1 MRARGRPSPPD
12 TFSKARSK
20 VLQSIVFCNL
30 KSKVDLS
37 FFQSLTANCLP
48 LPANCLPL
56 TASALARTRLIS
68 TSPALLN
75 PCFSFSL
82 SKSVRPQS
90 SSTVRTPSFAIS
102 SRISWAMNF
111 IKFSTYSGFP
121 GNFARSFSFC
131 VATPNG
137 QVSSWQTRIIEQPI
151 AIRGAVAKPNS
162 SAPRRAAIVTSLPLI
177 SLPSVSMTTRPR
189 SPF

>member
-1 MRARGRPSPPD
+1 
-12 TFSKARSK
+12 
-20 VLQSIVFCNL
+20 
-30 KSKVDLS
+30 
-37 FFQSLTANCLP
+37 
-48 LPANCLPL
+48 
-56 TASALARTRLIS
+56 
-68 TSPALLN
+68 
-75 PCFSFSL
+75 
-82 SKSVRPQS
+82 
-90 SSTVRTPSFAIS
+90 
-102 SRISWAMNF
+102 MNF

-189 SPF
+189 SPFWIRVWWVSARPSSQGSPAWWIDEIGAAPVPPSWPEIKITWAPAFATPAAIVPTPASLTSFTEILAPRFAFFKS